1 MRTGDVRAHR
11 YFSNALLWAWMFSIP
26 FMLAGAFCPDV
37 LLRWM
42 GGDAQIVAL
51 GVSYARI
58 LLLFTPFF
66 MCNYITSSFVRNDG
80 DPCAGDGGYPQR
92 QLVQCGV

>member
-1 MRTGDVRAHR
+1 
-11 YFSNALLWAWMFSIP
+11 MFSIP

-58 LLLFTPFF
+58 FLLFTRFYVQLYYVLVRAQRWGPF
-66 MCNYITSSFVRNDG
+66 
-80 DPCAGDGGYPQR
+80 AGDGGYPQR